1 MKRARLNLL
10 LLVLVAA
17 LAGGAYFSSKKPE
30 AKSSPLTALSSE
42 AITRISIQHPQQAA
56 LQLEKR
62 GSSWWLTAP
71 VTAPCDPFE
80 VATLLNLASA
90 STQRSFK
97 LSEVKPAELKLDPPQ
112 FTITLNDQT
121 LAFGDV
127 EPLEYRRYVQHGDT
141 VTLIDDP
148 AATSVDADYSDL
160 LAKSLLPPEARLTAI
175 KLPGLSLTR
184 SADGKQWQAD
194 PAPAGLGADD
204 ISRLVE
210 AWRQA
215 RSMWNAAMPTSEA
228 VDAQAPQPIELTLEG
243 GQTVQLLLIS
253 REPQLIIDRPDLKLR
268 YTLSKADA
276 DTLLSLKPA
285 AKTKS

>member
-17 LAGGAYFSSKKPE
+17 LAATVYFTRKKEEPKGA
-30 AKSSPLTALSSE
+30 PLTALNTD
-42 AITRISIQHPQQAA
+42 AIDRIRIEHPDRPA

-62 GSSWWLTAP
+62 GSDWWLSAP
-71 VTAPCDPFE
+71 VSAPCDPFE

-112 FTITLNDQT
+112 FSITLNDQK

-141 VTLIDDP
+141 VSLIDDP

-160 LAKSLLPPEARLTAI
+160 LAKTLLPSDARLVAI
-175 KLPGLSLTR
+175 QLPGLSLKR
-184 SADGKQWQAD
+184 DADGKRWQAE
-194 PAPAGLGADD
+194 PAPAAASADD
-204 ISRLVE
+204 LSRLVE
-210 AWRQA
+210 AWRHA
-215 RSMWNAAMPTSEA
+215 RAMWNAAIP
-228 VDAQAPQPIELTLEG
+228 AQAAQSGQTPQPITLSLEG
-243 GQTVQLLLIS
+243 GQTIQLLLIS
-253 REPQLIIDRPDLKLR
+253 REPQLIIDRPDLKVR

-285 AKTKS
+285 AAAKP